1 MAFSRTSPILR
12 GNWISETLLGERLP
26 KPPKDVPV
34 LPETAPDG
42 LTERELIEKHSSD
55 QNYAQGATR
64 KLILTASLWRLL
76 MR

>member
-1 MAFSRTSPILR
+1 MARSRTSPILQ
-12 GNWISETLLGERLP
+12 GNWISGLLGERLP

-55 QNYAQGATR
+55 QNCEGATR